1 MHTKNSSQKLT
12 GEVQMFRLRVAAAES
27 KLKVLKEQ
35 ALQAKRRRK
44 EAKQMAQRARK
55 QFKQAKAGLS
65 ELKQSLAK
73 AEAKLFQA
81 GGRALARKLTKRK
94 PVVKTRAA
102 AAKQTKAI
110 SAAAS
115 RPRVRAAQK
124 KPAIESAP
132 VPSPEPVSSESLD
145 QLPEPETF
153 DTTDKSL

>member
-27 KLKVLKEQ
+27 KLKVLREQ
-35 ALQAKRRRK
+35 VLQAKRRRK
-44 EAKQMAQRARK
+44 EAKQIAQRTRK

-81 GGRALARKLTKRK
+81 GGRALARKLSKRK
-94 PVVKTRAA
+94 PVVQTRAA
-102 AAKQTKAI
+102 AVKPAKAV

-115 RPRVRAAQK
+115 RPRVRAVQK
-124 KPAIESAP
+124 NPAAESTLVA
-132 VPSPEPVSSESLD
+132 SPEPSGSEPLD

-153 DTTDKSL
+153 NASDKSL